1 MKLKV
6 CGMRDEENINQLLAL
21 DVDYMGLIFYDKSK
35 RYVQHLSKNLV
46 EEIALS
52 NTVLVGVFVNAT
64 EDEIL
69 EKSREFQLEY
79 IQLHG
84 EEPVGLG
91 LALKKHGLKLI
102 KVFSIE
108 NELPQKGLNQWMS
121 IADFFLFD
129 TKTPLY
135 GGSGKKF
142 KWDILKNYVG
152 EKPFLL
158 SGGVSLEDIN
168 EIMALNLPK
177 LMGIDVN
184 SKLEL
189 KPGLKNIKKIKELEI
204 KLCS

>member
-6 CGMRDEENINQLLAL
+6 CGMMDEENINQLLAL

-189 KPGLKNIKKIKELEI
+189 KPGLKDIKKIKELEI